1 MKLPKIINFK
11 KFTKTS
17 GKLLPI
23 TFNNKFPINVKRI
36 FIIYWKR
43 NYIRGDH
50 AHKKSSQIFFPIMG
64 KIKINMKYKKTEKG
78 INLSHNE
85 TKALLVPPKIWSS
98 VEFLDNNTV
107 VLILTDYEYDFKDYI
122 ETYKEFIAFQR
133 KNKWKYY
140 K

>member
-1 MKLPKIINFK
+1 MKSPKIFNFK

-23 TFNNKFPINVKRI
+23 TFNNKFPIKIKRI
-36 FIIYWKR
+36 FILYGKK

-50 AHKKSSQIFFPIMG
+50 AHKKCSQVFFPFVG

-107 VLILTDYEYDFKDYI
+107 VLVLTDYEYDFKDYI
-122 ETYKEFIAFQR
+122 ETYKEFIAFQKR
-133 KNKWKYY
+133 NK
-140 K
+140 